1 MNVGIKRIAELRAAM
16 TTNGVSAFI
25 IPSADP
31 HASEY
36 VADYWKCREWISG
49 FDGSAGTIVVT
60 SDEVLLWTDSR
71 YFLQA
76 DEQLKGT
83 SIRLMKHGQMDT
95 PSISTWISTHLLAGQ
110 RVGVNA
116 LQFSME
122 GFDELN
128 SKLNSKSIQLV
139 DIDLVAELWINRPML
154 PLDLIFI
161 LDEKYAG
168 KSVIEKIL
176 TVRTEMKSMSA
187 DVLILSALDD
197 IAWLL
202 NVRGADVAYN
212 PVFMS
217 YLLITMDAVIL
228 FVDERKL
235 NEEVKQY
242 FGQNGIVVK
251 NYDAVS
257 KEISMFKAGS
267 NIMLDPS
274 KLNQR
279 LFQQIP
285 ASCTVVKAVSPVT
298 KLKSIKNETEAAGFR
313 NAMLRDGVAL
323 TKFFKWLDE
332 NVQNGQ
338 LTELSVAQT
347 LRNYRA
353 EQALFMGESFGTIAA
368 YGPHGAIG
376 HYSAKPQ
383 TNSVLRDG
391 NIFLLDS
398 GGQYLDGTTDITRT
412 IVIGQPTPQQKKDFT
427 LVLKGHIALDA
438 IHFPYGTKGHQLD
451 VLARQALWNAGIN
464 YGHGTAHG
472 VGHFLC
478 VHEGP
483 QGIRADENPTVLE
496 VGMVLSNEPGVYREG
511 EYGIRIENLVL
522 VVPSMKS
529 EFGEFLRFE
538 TLTLFPMD
546 KCLIDWELMTAD
558 EVKWLQNYHQV
569 VYEKLSPLLSDD
581 EKHWLTSKCDLQ
593 QSTKPTSL

>member
-1 MNVGIKRIAELRAAM
+1 MSEILDRIKCLQQTMKRHNI
-16 TTNGVSAFI
+16 SAYI
-25 IPSADP
+25 IPSSDP

-36 VADYWKCREWISG
+36 VADHWKCREWISG
-49 FDGSAGTIVVT
+49 FDGSAGSIVVT
-60 SDEVLLWTDSR
+60 ENEVLLWTDSR

-83 SIRLMKHGQMDT
+83 PIQLMKQGLMDT
-95 PSISTWISTHLLAGQ
+95 PSISSWIATHLLAGQ
-110 RVGVNA
+110 SVGVNA
-116 LQFSME
+116 FQFSQE

-139 DIDLVAELWINRPML
+139 DIDLVAELWINRPIL
-154 PLDLIFI
+154 PLDSVFVLE
-161 LDEKYAG
+161 EKYAG
-168 KSVIEKIL
+168 KSVFEKVV
-176 TVRTEMKSMSA
+176 TVRTEMKTKGA

-217 YLLITMDAVIL
+217 YLIVQMDAVIL
-228 FVDERKL
+228 FVDDRKL
-235 NEEVKQY
+235 SDDLKQY
-242 FGQNGIVVK
+242 FGQNQIVCK
-251 NYDAVS
+251 PYDVVS
-257 KEISMFKAGS
+257 EEISMFNAGS
-267 NIMLDPS
+267 TIMVDPL
-274 KLNQR
+274 KLNQS
-279 LFQQIP
+279 LFQHIP
-285 ASCTVVKAVSPVT
+285 PSCTVVKAASPVT
-298 KLKSIKNETEAAGFR
+298 KLKSIKNDIEANGFR

-323 TKFFKWLDE
+323 TKFFIWLDE
-332 NVQNGQ
+332 NVENGE
-338 LTELSVAQT
+338 LTEMSVAQT
-347 LRNYRA
+347 LRDYRA
-353 EQALFMGESFGTIAA
+353 EQAMFMGESFGTIAA

-376 HYSAKPQ
+376 HYSAKPH

-391 NIFLLDS
+391 NLFLLDS

-412 IVIGQPTPQQKKDFT
+412 IVFGEPSLQQKTDFT

-496 VGMVLSNEPGVYREG
+496 IGMVLSNEPGVYREG

-522 VVPSMKS
+522 VVPS
-529 EFGEFLRFE
+529 ERTAFGEFLKFE

-546 KCLIDWELMTAD
+546 KNLIEWTLLTND
-558 EVKWLQNYHQV
+558 EMIWLENYHQT
-569 VYEKLSPLLSDD
+569 VYEKLSPMLTDS
-581 EKHWLTSKCDLQ
+581 EKKWLEQKCDFK
-593 QSTKPTSL
+593 S

>member
-1 MNVGIKRIAELRAAM
+1 
-16 TTNGVSAFI
+16 
-25 IPSADP
+25 
-31 HASEY
+31 
-36 VADYWKCREWISG
+36 
-49 FDGSAGTIVVT
+49 
-60 SDEVLLWTDSR
+60 
-71 YFLQA
+71 
-76 DEQLKGT
+76 
-83 SIRLMKHGQMDT
+83 
-95 PSISTWISTHLLAGQ
+95 
-110 RVGVNA
+110 
-116 LQFSME
+116 ME
-122 GFDELN
+122 GFEELN

-139 DIDLVAELWINRPML
+139 DIDLVAELWINRPIL
-154 PLDLIFI
+154 PLDPIFI

-168 KSVIEKIL
+168 KSVFEKIL
-176 TVRTEMKSMSA
+176 TVRCEMKCKSA

-217 YLLITMDAVIL
+217 YLIVQMDAFIL

-235 NEEVKQY
+235 NGEVKQY

-285 ASCTVVKAVSPVT
+285 ASCTVVKAASPVT

-332 NVQNGQ
+332 NVENGQ

-347 LRNYRA
+347 LKNYRA

-383 TNSVLRDG
+383 TNAVLCDG

-412 IVIGQPTPQQKKDFT
+412 MVIGQPTPQQKKDFT

-546 KCLIDWELMTAD
+546 KCLIDWELLTSD

-569 VYEKLSPLLSDD
+569 VYEKLSPLLSDV
-581 EKHWLTSKCDLQ
+581 EKQWLKNKCDLS
-593 QSTKPTSL
+593 QSINPTSL